1 MLWGPEALAG
11 FAEAAGWKGDDLVA
25 AVALALSSSGGDD
38 GYLDSAGAPA
48 YRDRR
53 GLWAIEVVDLPAPLV
68 VNLWDPRANAAA
80 AYGLWVG
87 RGGSWAAFPAF
98 GSPAYR
104 RWLPVAADAVTS
116 GVRVQALRPEA
127 MPGEVIANRR
137 RAIDALAGIGRM
149 LAGPIAG
156 VGRQP

>member
-11 FAEAAGWKGDDLVA
+11 FAQAAGWKGDDLVT

-38 GYLDSAGAPA
+38 GYHDTAGAPA

-53 GLWAIEVVDLPAPLV
+53 GLWSLDVLTSPQLATPGIF
-68 VNLWDPRANAAA
+68 DPRVNAAG
-80 AYGLWVG
+80 AYGLWAAA
-87 RGGSWAAFPAF
+87 GGTWGAFPAF

-104 RWLPVAADAVTS
+104 RWLSVAAEAVTS

-127 MPGEVIANRR
+127 MAGEVIGNRQ
-137 RAIDALAGIGRM
+137 RAIDTAAGVGRM